1 MIDGEVLTDAIK
13 SQISRPFALVVAQ
26 KNGRL
31 GPAIQEPDASRC
43 QPLDLSAGPA
53 ALALG
58 KAPPLTC
65 GKGFLVT
72 GERLS
77 GAGLT
82 SGSSPNFSVDSWA
95 ARRSTRPA

>member
-31 GPAIQEPDASRC
+31 GSRC

-72 GERLS
+72 GERLR

-95 ARRSTRPA
+95 AR